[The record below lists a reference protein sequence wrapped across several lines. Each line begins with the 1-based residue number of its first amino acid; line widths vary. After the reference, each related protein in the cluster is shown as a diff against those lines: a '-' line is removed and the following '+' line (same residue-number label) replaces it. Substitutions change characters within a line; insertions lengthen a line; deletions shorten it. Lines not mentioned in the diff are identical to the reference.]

1 MLELHEDALIFENV
15 EEEVVQVVEHV
26 HAQWQVMLVHCRF
39 AVRDVAKE
47 VDVVAELGHSLFNR
61 FVRVPRDSLKSSFVE
76 DLCHGCHSQSIQRQ
90 LSCRRIDLGTEWE
103 MATADKV
110 VHQTDLS

>member
-47 VDVVAELGHSLFNR
+47 VDVVAELGHSLLDR
-61 FVRVPRDSLKSSFVE
+61 FVGVPRDSLQGSFVE
-76 DLCHGCHSQSIQRQ
+76 NLCHGCHSQSIQRK
-90 LSCRRIDLGTEWE
+90 LSC
-103 MATADKV
+103 
-110 VHQTDLS
+110 